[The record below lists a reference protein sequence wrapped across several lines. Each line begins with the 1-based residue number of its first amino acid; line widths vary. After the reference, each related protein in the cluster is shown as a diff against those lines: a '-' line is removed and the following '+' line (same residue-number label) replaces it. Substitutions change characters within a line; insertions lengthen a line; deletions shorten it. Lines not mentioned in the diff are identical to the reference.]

1 MKILIVEDD
10 TLLLQG
16 LILAA
21 QTEGYACD
29 GVTTARMAEQSLEA
43 GHYSLV
49 VLDLGLPD
57 EDGLHF
63 LARIRQKKYTLPVL
77 ILTARDTLTDKIAG
91 LDVGADD
98 YLVKPFAL
106 EELHARIRALLRR
119 HNNQGESELIVGNLT
134 LNMGRRQVWMGGEEL
149 ILTPKEYALLSR
161 LMLKAGSP
169 VHREILYNDIYNWD
183 NEPSTNTLE
192 VHIHNLRD
200 FLRRPISLRQRLIL
214 TIGAIL
220 LVFELISVFW
230 LWHESTEQIQLFEQ
244 ALRDNRNNDRHIM
257 REIREAVAS
266 LIVPGVFMVS
276 LTLFIC
282 YQAVRRITRPLAE
295 LQKELE
301 ARTAD
306 NLTPIAI
313 HSATL
318 EIEAV
323 VSALNDLVSRLTSTL
338 DNERLFTADV
348 AHELRTP
355 LAGVRLHL
363 ELLAKTH
370 HIDVAPLVARLDQ
383 MMESV
388 SQLLQLARAGQ
399 SFSSGNYQHVKL
411 LEDVIL
417 PSYDELSTMLDQ
429 RQQTLLLPESAADI
443 TVQGDATLLRMLLR
457 NLVENAHRYSPQGS
471 NIMIKLQEDGG
482 AVMAVEDEGPGIDE
496 SKCGELSKAFVRMDS
511 RYGGIGLGL
520 SIVSRITQLHHGQFF
535 LQNRQETSGTRAW
548 VRLKKDQ
555 NVANQ
560 I

>member
-1 MKILIVEDD
+1 M
-10 TLLLQG
+10 
-16 LILAA
+16 
-21 QTEGYACD
+21 
-29 GVTTARMAEQSLEA
+29 
-43 GHYSLV
+43 
-49 VLDLGLPD
+49 
-57 EDGLHF
+57 
-63 LARIRQKKYTLPVL
+63 
-77 ILTARDTLTDKIAG
+77 
-91 LDVGADD
+91 
-98 YLVKPFAL
+98 
-106 EELHARIRALLRR
+106 
-119 HNNQGESELIVGNLT
+119 NL
-134 LNMGRRQVWMGGEEL
+134 MR
-149 ILTPKEYALLSR
+149 
-161 LMLKAGSP
+161 
-169 VHREILYNDIYNWD
+169 
-183 NEPSTNTLE
+183 
-192 VHIHNLRD
+192 

-318 EIEAV
+318 EIDAV

-370 HIDVAPLVARLDQ
+370 HIDVAPC
-383 MMESV
+383 
-388 SQLLQLARAGQ
+388 AGQ
-399 SFSSGNYQHVKL
+399 SFSSSNYQHVKL

-548 VRLKKDQ
+548 IRLKKDQ
-555 NVANQ
+555 YVANQ

>member
-1 MKILIVEDD
+1 M
-10 TLLLQG
+10 
-16 LILAA
+16 
-21 QTEGYACD
+21 
-29 GVTTARMAEQSLEA
+29 
-43 GHYSLV
+43 
-49 VLDLGLPD
+49 
-57 EDGLHF
+57 
-63 LARIRQKKYTLPVL
+63 
-77 ILTARDTLTDKIAG
+77 
-91 LDVGADD
+91 
-98 YLVKPFAL
+98 
-106 EELHARIRALLRR
+106 
-119 HNNQGESELIVGNLT
+119 NL
-134 LNMGRRQVWMGGEEL
+134 M
-149 ILTPKEYALLSR
+149 
-161 LMLKAGSP
+161 
-169 VHREILYNDIYNWD
+169 H
-183 NEPSTNTLE
+183 
-192 VHIHNLRD
+192 

-443 TVQGDATLLRMLLR
+443 TVQGDATLLLPESAADITVQGDATLLRMLLR

-471 NIMIKLQEDGG
+471 NIMIKLQEDDG

-555 NVANQ
+555 YVANQ